1 MCIIAIKSPGARFDW
16 KILRECWDANP
27 DGAGFA
33 YPSKGGR
40 ITISKGFM
48 EFNDFK
54 RAVKAAPIGK
64 GTEALLHFRIATH
77 GAVSPT
83 NCHPFPLSDDSE
95 TLSALEVVSDVA
107 IAHNGIVSGMTPSDL
122 LSDTMLFIRDY
133 LAPMGAGRVTDT
145 ALHDIIG
152 QAAASKL
159 AIMSA
164 AGISTIGK
172 FEESDGWR
180 YSNSSFLPSEVN
192 QKTIKYGM
200 AYTAAFAQYD
210 GDDFGHMDMP
220 TEDVGT
226 WYDCDTC
233 GADIDM
239 ATYDSTTL
247 NWCDSCLGAASLR
260 LSLRA

>member
-16 KILRECWDANP
+16 KTLRECWDANP

-33 YPSKGGR
+33 YPDKGGR
-40 ITISKGFM
+40 VTISKGFM
-48 EFNDFK
+48 DFNDFK
-54 RAVKAAPIGK
+54 RAVKAAPIGV

-77 GAVSPT
+77 GAVSPN

-95 TLSALEVVSDVA
+95 TLSSLDVVADVA

-152 QAAASKL
+152 QAASSKL

-164 AGISTIGK
+164 AGINTIGE

-180 YSNSSFLPSEVN
+180 YSNSSYMPSVVDH
-192 QKTIKYGM
+192 KAAKYGM
-200 AYTAAFAQYD
+200 ACTAAYTRYD
-210 GDDFGHMDMP
+210 GDDFGYMYASAA
-220 TEDVGT
+220 DVGT
-226 WYDCDTC
+226 WYECDTC

-239 ATYDSTTL
+239 DTYDSADL
-247 NWCDSCLGAASLR
+247 NWCDSCLDSAAMR